1 MQDTVQNTKPAQANG
16 VKCTIVY
23 ELVKI
28 WLIKCQM
35 GTVFHIIHELGTQKR
50 QSKTVDK
57 VLLKVTEKQNTT
69 LSHFLVI

>member
-1 MQDTVQNTKPAQANG
+1 M
-16 VKCTIVY
+16 KCTIVY

-50 QSKTVDK
+50 QWKTVDK
-57 VLLKVTEKQNTT
+57 VLLKVTASRT
-69 LSHFLVI
+69 LLLIILLVI